1 MTLVTIA
8 IPNYNDE
15 GKLNLLLDSILNQ
28 NYPIDKIEVS
38 ICDDCSQD
46 KSIEIIK
53 SYNNK
58 GINIR
63 LGRNNINKGR
73 ASAAN
78 LAINQA
84 SGEIIIIC
92 DNDFELPPNFISE
105 HLKSHTNV
113 SKTIVIGSLENKH
126 SISSIYT
133 DFVDYYQ
140 NKINSDCLK
149 NKDSLHFKFFRAN
162 ASFKKCE
169 FQNMQLFNENFKIW
183 GYEDVEFGYRLM
195 KSGFKFIYNP
205 AAVAYHNL
213 CENNFLIRCSRNY
226 NTGQNKALFVSL
238 YPQGK
243 YDILSR
249 NIDSGNVAVKL
260 NYLVRFLFCLLILKN
275 KIFPEEKILNF
286 VYRFVIF
293 WEKRKL
299 KFPLFKLYHIVA
311 GIYLDVGYFKSLAQ
325 RKK

>member
-8 IPNYNDE
+8 IPNYNGE
-15 GKLNLLLDSILNQ
+15 GKLNLLFDSILKQ
-28 NYPIDKIEVS
+28 NYPINKIEVS
-38 ICDDCSQD
+38 VGDDCSQD
-46 KSIEIIK
+46 KSIEIINSYK
-53 SYNNK
+53 SK
-58 GINIR
+58 GINIK

-84 SGEIIIIC
+84 SGDIIIIC

-105 HLKSHTNV
+105 HLKSHV
-113 SKTIVIGSLENKH
+113 DISKTIVIGSLQNKH

-133 DFVDYYQ
+133 EFVDYYQ
-140 NKINSDCLK
+140 DEINSDCLK
-149 NKDSLHFKFFRAN
+149 NKDSLHFKYFRAN
-162 ASFKKCE
+162 ASFKKSE

-183 GYEDVEFGYRLM
+183 GYEDVEFGYRLI
-195 KSGFKFIYNP
+195 KNGFKFIYNP
-205 AAVAYHNL
+205 SAIAYHHL
-213 CENNFLIRCSRNY
+213 CENDFSIRCSRNY
-226 NTGQNKALFVSL
+226 NCGRNKAYFVIL

-243 YDILSR
+243 YDILSNEVGSK
-249 NIDSGNVAVKL
+249 NILVRI
-260 NYLVRFLFCLLILKN
+260 NYFTRFLFCWLLLNN
-275 KIFPEEKILNF
+275 KIISEEKILNF
-286 VYRFVIF
+286 LQQFVLF

-311 GIYLDVGYFKSLAQ
+311 GIYLEVGCFKSLAQ